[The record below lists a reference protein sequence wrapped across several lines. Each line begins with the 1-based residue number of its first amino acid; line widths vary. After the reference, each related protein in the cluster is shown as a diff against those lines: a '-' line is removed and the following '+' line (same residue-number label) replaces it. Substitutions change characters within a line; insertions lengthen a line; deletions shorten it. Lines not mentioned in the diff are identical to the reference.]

1 MQYFVTIYIDTMKP
15 KLDFIPFTIPH
26 AFLGLTHTHPDEL
39 DSQSNIEIEKYS
51 NPRYDSLI
59 GYYFNTIKK
68 DKGKWYERVYPS
80 ILSDEFEGEGFFGF
94 GPVTHDTN
102 HWGKVYENNQYA
114 PESNNVVNEYV
125 EPYYYKERSLSTFWQ
140 QNRCVFEISKEQYE
154 VLVESIKKE
163 VRFTQN
169 RNATMQSSDFQ
180 LSTSLENM
188 QNTMYYNS
196 TPVNL
201 SISLNWFPNIHNC
214 VTWVLNKLDSIGIE
228 IIDNEEWLPDNIS
241 TRDSLLQ
248 KFHYLQYL
256 YAVFR
261 KFQSIDSNLES
272 IAGAKAFRTW
282 ARSMTQNKIFCA
294 LKIEGDIT
302 KGLNISTECKRTI
315 TQNQKYY
322 ENKLKDFI
330 TKSSDFMRVYNRINE
345 QLERLLTK
353 VKNLGYTNIQGDF
366 TFIMWNDELQT
377 RMLLDSKH
385 RDENTKDY
393 IAYPIEQIDPNIPAC
408 NWTLNHNASFILI
421 LRDEMLCRAVYKN
434 YHYSNM
440 SESFIDSINKSHI
453 AIPSG
458 NDDLSYWSKSLHALR
473 KSVVCEE

>member
-154 VLVESIKKE
+154 ALVESIKVDVKNTLYINKNSQAAITKE
-163 VRFTQN
+163 LKYDFTN
-169 RNATMQSSDFQ
+169 N
-180 LSTSLENM
+180 
-188 QNTMYYNS
+188 
-196 TPVNL
+196 
-201 SISLNWFPNIHNC
+201 NC
-214 VTWVLNKLDSIGIE
+214 TTWALNKLDSIGIE

-330 TKSSDFMRVYNRINE
+330 TKSSDFMRVYNNRINE

-408 NWTLNHNASFILI
+408 NWTLNHKPRL
-421 LRDEMLCRAVYKN
+421 Y
-434 YHYSNM
+434 
-440 SESFIDSINKSHI
+440 
-453 AIPSG
+453 
-458 NDDLSYWSKSLHALR
+458 
-473 KSVVCEE
+473 

>member
-154 VLVESIKKE
+154 ALVESIKVDVKNTLYINKNSQAAITKE
-163 VRFTQN
+163 LKYDFTN
-169 RNATMQSSDFQ
+169 N
-180 LSTSLENM
+180 
-188 QNTMYYNS
+188 
-196 TPVNL
+196 
-201 SISLNWFPNIHNC
+201 NC
-214 VTWVLNKLDSIGIE
+214 TTWALNKLDSIGIE

-453 AIPSG
+453 AILSG

>member
-1 MQYFVTIYIDTMKP
+1 MKHYVTLYIDPLFGEITRSVDIKNP
-15 KLDFIPFTIPH
+15 STYLNLDATH
-26 AFLGLTHTHPDEL
+26 AFLGLTKDKSPDEL
-39 DSQSNIEIEKYS
+39 DKIDNEIKMQKL
-51 NPRYDSLI
+51 NNADW
-59 GYYFNTIKK
+59 K
-68 DKGKWYERVYPS
+68 DIDKRWYESLETNEYN
-80 ILSDEFEGEGFFGF
+80 DGFWGF
-94 GPVTHDTN
+94 GTGTDSIYNTA
-102 HWGKVYENNQYA
+102 GKVFQNNQYVMD
-114 PESNNVVNEYV
+114 NNVKTNTYEI
-125 EPYYYKERSLSTFWQ
+125 KKLRSEQTFK
-140 QNRCVFEISKEQYE
+140 NRCTLEISQEQYE
-154 VLVESIKKE
+154 KLLQEIKNDYEATKTITPKSEVGISGDLTYNVL
-163 VRFTQN
+163 N
-169 RNATMQSSDFQ
+169 N
-180 LSTSLENM
+180 
-188 QNTMYYNS
+188 
-196 TPVNL
+196 
-201 SISLNWFPNIHNC
+201 NC

-393 IAYPIEQIDPNIPAC
+393 IAYPIEQIDPNIPDC

-440 SESFIDSINKSHI
+440 SESFIDSTNKSHI
-453 AIPSG
+453 AILSG

>member
-15 KLDFIPFTIPH
+15 KLDKITVSIPH

-154 VLVESIKKE
+154 ALVESIKVDVKNTLYINKNSQAAITKE
-163 VRFTQN
+163 LKYDFTN
-169 RNATMQSSDFQ
+169 N
-180 LSTSLENM
+180 
-188 QNTMYYNS
+188 
-196 TPVNL
+196 
-201 SISLNWFPNIHNC
+201 NC
-214 VTWVLNKLDSIGIE
+214 TTWALNKLDSIGIE

-353 VKNLGYTNIQGDF
+353 VKNLGYTNIRGDF

-453 AIPSG
+453 AILSG

>member
-1 MQYFVTIYIDTMKP
+1 MQYFVTIYIDTIKP
-15 KLDFIPFTIPH
+15 KLGLIPFTIPH
-26 AFLGLTHTHPDEL
+26 AFLGLTHIHPDKL
-39 DSQSNIEIEKYS
+39 DEIDRQTKQEKL
-51 NPRYDSLI
+51 NNVDWQDFDTQWHDI
-59 GYYFNTIKK
+59 N
-68 DKGKWYERVYPS
+68 YPS
-80 ILSDEFEGEGFFGF
+80 ILNDEFVEEGFWGF
-94 GPVTHDTN
+94 APVESASTHY
-102 HWGKVYENNQYA
+102 GKVFENNQYK
-114 PESNNVVNEYV
+114 PNWDSGLQKYTYSEKRDST
-125 EPYYYKERSLSTFWQ
+125 SFLS

-154 VLVESIKKE
+154 KLLKFIKADVSETSYRTPRLPQRSSLLYYTKE
-163 VRFTQN
+163 
-169 RNATMQSSDFQ
+169 
-180 LSTSLENM
+180 LL
-188 QNTMYYNS
+188 YYNS
-196 TPVNL
+196 KPTNTYPY
-201 SISLNWFPNIHNC
+201 HNC

-261 KFQSIDSNLES
+261 KFQKIDSNLES

-330 TKSSDFMRVYNRINE
+330 TKSSDFMQVYNRINE

-353 VKNLGYTNIQGDF
+353 VRNLGYTNIQGDF

-385 RDENTKDY
+385 RDTNTQEY
-393 IAYPIEQIDPNIPAC
+393 TAYPIEQIDPNIPAC

-434 YHYSNM
+434 YHYPNM

-453 AIPSG
+453 AILSG
-458 NDDLSYWSKSLHALR
+458 KDDLRYWSQSLHALR
-473 KSVVCEE
+473 KSVVYEEGI

>member
-1 MQYFVTIYIDTMKP
+1 MQYFVTIYIDTIKP
-15 KLDFIPFTIPH
+15 KLGLIPFTIPH
-26 AFLGLTHTHPDEL
+26 AFLGLTHIHPDKL
-39 DSQSNIEIEKYS
+39 DEIDRQTKQEKL
-51 NPRYDSLI
+51 NNVDWQDFDTQWHDI
-59 GYYFNTIKK
+59 N
-68 DKGKWYERVYPS
+68 YPS
-80 ILSDEFEGEGFFGF
+80 ILNDEFVEEGFWGF
-94 GPVTHDTN
+94 APVESASTHY
-102 HWGKVYENNQYA
+102 GKVFENNQYK
-114 PESNNVVNEYV
+114 PNWDSGLQKYTYSEKRDST
-125 EPYYYKERSLSTFWQ
+125 SFLS

-154 VLVESIKKE
+154 KLLKFIKADVSETSYRTPRLPQRSSLLYYTKE
-163 VRFTQN
+163 
-169 RNATMQSSDFQ
+169 
-180 LSTSLENM
+180 LL
-188 QNTMYYNS
+188 YYNS
-196 TPVNL
+196 KPTNTYPY
-201 SISLNWFPNIHNC
+201 HNC

-241 TRDSLLQ
+241 TRDSLLR

-261 KFQSIDSNLES
+261 KFQKIDSNLES
-272 IAGAKAFRTW
+272 IAGAKAFMTW

-453 AIPSG
+453 AILSG

>member
-1 MQYFVTIYIDTMKP
+1 MKYYVTIYIDPLIECFM
-15 KLDFIPFTIPH
+15 DFKEKCFVNIEDATH
-26 AFLGLTHTHPDEL
+26 AFLGLTKDKSPDEL
-39 DSQSNIEIEKYS
+39 DKIDNEIKMQKL
-51 NPRYDSLI
+51 NNADW
-59 GYYFNTIKK
+59 K
-68 DKGKWYERVYPS
+68 DIDKRWYESLETNEYN
-80 ILSDEFEGEGFFGF
+80 DGFWGF
-94 GPVTHDTN
+94 GTGTDSIYNTA
-102 HWGKVYENNQYA
+102 GKVFQNNQYVMD
-114 PESNNVVNEYV
+114 NNVKTNTYEI
-125 EPYYYKERSLSTFWQ
+125 KKLRSEQTFK
-140 QNRCVFEISKEQYE
+140 NRCTLEISQEQYE
-154 VLVESIKKE
+154 KLLQEIKNDYEATKTITPKSEVGISGDLTYNVL
-163 VRFTQN
+163 N
-169 RNATMQSSDFQ
+169 N
-180 LSTSLENM
+180 
-188 QNTMYYNS
+188 
-196 TPVNL
+196 
-201 SISLNWFPNIHNC
+201 NC

-453 AIPSG
+453 AILSG

>member
-1 MQYFVTIYIDTMKP
+1 MQYFVTIYINPMAFNTTDIMV
-15 KLDFIPFTIPH
+15 IPH
-26 AFLGLTHTHPDEL
+26 AFLGLTHIHPDEL
-39 DSQSNIEIEKYS
+39 DSLGDIEIEKYS
-51 NPRYDSLI
+51 NPQYDPFTSS
-59 GYYFNTIKK
+59 YFNSIKK

-80 ILSDEFEGEGFFGF
+80 ILSNEFRGEGFWGF
-94 GPVTHDTN
+94 GPVTHAPN
-102 HWGKVYENNQYA
+102 HWGKVYENNQYT
-114 PESNNVVNEYV
+114 PEGNETINEYT
-125 EPYYYKERSLSTFWQ
+125 EAYYYKKRPLSTFWE

-154 VLVESIKKE
+154 KLLDSIKTE
-163 VRFTQN
+163 VEQTRKRTPNLKQDDTQLDN
-169 RNATMQSSDFQ
+169 PI
-180 LSTSLENM
+180 ENL
-188 QNTMYYNS
+188 YYNS
-196 TPVNL
+196 NPVNTH
-201 SISLNWFPNIHNC
+201 PYHNC

-241 TRDSLLQ
+241 TRDSLLR

-261 KFQSIDSNLES
+261 KFQKIDSNLES

-366 TFIMWNDELQT
+366 TFIMWSDELQT

-385 RDENTKDY
+385 RDTNTQEY
-393 IAYPIEQIDPNIPAC
+393 TAYPIEQIDPNIPAC

-434 YHYSNM
+434 YHYPNM

-453 AIPSG
+453 AILSG
-458 NDDLSYWSKSLHALR
+458 KDDLRYWSQSLHALR
-473 KSVVCEE
+473 KSVVYEEGI

>member
-1 MQYFVTIYIDTMKP
+1 MKHYVTLYIDPLFGEITRSVDIKNP
-15 KLDFIPFTIPH
+15 STYLNLDATH
-26 AFLGLTHTHPDEL
+26 AFLGLTKDKSPDEL
-39 DSQSNIEIEKYS
+39 DKIDNEIKMQKL
-51 NPRYDSLI
+51 NNADW
-59 GYYFNTIKK
+59 K
-68 DKGKWYERVYPS
+68 DIDKRWYESLETNEYN
-80 ILSDEFEGEGFFGF
+80 DGFWGF
-94 GPVTHDTN
+94 GTGTDSIYNTA
-102 HWGKVYENNQYA
+102 GKVFQNNQYVMD
-114 PESNNVVNEYV
+114 NNVKTNTYEI
-125 EPYYYKERSLSTFWQ
+125 KKLRSEQTFK
-140 QNRCVFEISKEQYE
+140 NRCTLEISQEQYE
-154 VLVESIKKE
+154 KLLQEIKNDYEATKTITPKSEVGISGDLTYNVL
-163 VRFTQN
+163 N
-169 RNATMQSSDFQ
+169 N
-180 LSTSLENM
+180 
-188 QNTMYYNS
+188 
-196 TPVNL
+196 
-201 SISLNWFPNIHNC
+201 NC

-228 IIDNEEWLPDNIS
+228 IIDSKEWLPDNIS

-294 LKIEGDIT
+294 LKIKGDIT

-453 AIPSG
+453 AILSG